1 MPDGGF
7 EKMIPKK
14 LTVLGAT
21 GSIGRNVLQVVGQFP
36 GRFTIGALS
45 AQNNMALLAK
55 QVEQYHPSMA
65 AVGDARRAEELT
77 ALLPAGLDV
86 DIVCGESGLCRAA
99 TQADTDLVVTAVVGA
114 AGLLP
119 TLAAIDAGK
128 QIALANKE
136 TLVMAGQVVMARAA
150 TQGIDIFPID
160 SEHSA
165 VFQCLAGNRRQDVA
179 RILLTGSGGPFRTM
193 PADRFASIT
202 LADALNHPNWEMGRK
217 ITIDSA
223 TMMNKGLEIIEARW
237 LFDVSIETIEV
248 VVHPQSIVH
257 SMVAFTDGSVIAQLG
272 IPDMKGAI
280 AFALSCPERLNIG
293 QPAPDFAALAQLTF
307 EPPDPDKFHC
317 LRLAA
322 VAGKAAG
329 TLPAVLN
336 AANEVAVF
344 AFLEGKIGFTS
355 IPELIESIMEAHAWT
370 AEPSL
375 EAIINADTWA
385 RQQSER
391 FIRDSI

>member
-1 MPDGGF
+1 
-7 EKMIPKK
+7 

-21 GSIGRNVLQVVGQFP
+21 GSIGRNVLKIVDRFSD
-36 GRFTIGALS
+36 RFTIRALS
-45 AQNNMALLAK
+45 AKNNMTLLA
-55 QVEQYHPSMA
+55 QQIERYRPLMV
-65 AVGDARRAEELT
+65 AVGDERRADELR
-77 ALLPAGLDV
+77 ALIPTGVV
-86 DIVCGESGLCRAA
+86 DISYGESGLCQAA
-99 TQADTDLVVTAVVGA
+99 TLENTDLVVSAVVGA

-119 TLAAIDAGK
+119 TLAAIDADK

-136 TLVMAGQVVMARAA
+136 TLVMAGQVVMARAEA
-150 TQGIDIFPID
+150 KGIDILPID

-165 VFQCLAGNRRQDVA
+165 IFQCLAGNRRRDVA

-193 PADRFASIT
+193 PTEQFATIT
-202 LADALNHPNWEMGRK
+202 LDDALKHPNWEMGRK

-223 TMMNKGLEIIEARW
+223 TMMNKGLEIIEAKW
-237 LFDVSIETIEV
+237 LFDVSLETIEV

-257 SMVAFTDGSVIAQLG
+257 SMVAFKDGSVIAQLG
-272 IPDMKGAI
+272 VPDMRGAI

-293 QPAPDFAALAQLTF
+293 QPPPDFAALAQLTF
-307 EPPDPDKFHC
+307 EPPDPDKFPC
-317 LRLAA
+317 LRLA
-322 VAGKAAG
+322 VSAGNAAG

-344 AFLEGKIGFTS
+344 AFLDKKIGFTA
-355 IPELIESIMEAHAWT
+355 IPELIESVMEAHPWVAD
-370 AEPSL
+370 PSL
-375 EAIINADTWA
+375 DAIVAADAWA

>member
-1 MPDGGF
+1 M
-7 EKMIPKK
+7 KPKR

-21 GSIGRNVLQVVGQFP
+21 GSIGRNVLKIVDRFSD
-36 GRFTIGALS
+36 RFTIRALS
-45 AQNNMALLAK
+45 AKNNMTLLA
-55 QVEQYHPSMA
+55 QQIERYRPLMV
-65 AVGDARRAEELT
+65 AVGDERRADELR
-77 ALLPAGLDV
+77 ALIPTGVV
-86 DIVCGESGLCRAA
+86 DISYGESGLCQAA
-99 TQADTDLVVTAVVGA
+99 TLENTDLVVSAVVGA

-119 TLAAIDAGK
+119 TLAAIDADK

-136 TLVMAGQVVMARAA
+136 TLVMAVQVVMARAEA
-150 TQGIDIFPID
+150 KGIDILPID

-165 VFQCLAGNRRQDVA
+165 IFQCLAGNRRRDVA

-193 PADRFASIT
+193 PTEQFATIT
-202 LADALNHPNWEMGRK
+202 LDDALKHPNWEMGRK

-223 TMMNKGLEIIEARW
+223 TMMNKGLEIIEAKW
-237 LFDVSIETIEV
+237 LFDVSLETIEV

-257 SMVAFTDGSVIAQLG
+257 SMVAFKDGSVIAQLG
-272 IPDMKGAI
+272 VPDMRGAI

-293 QPAPDFAALAQLTF
+293 QPPPDFAALAQLTF
-307 EPPDPDKFHC
+307 EPPDPDKFPC
-317 LRLAA
+317 LRLA
-322 VAGKAAG
+322 VSAGNAAG

-344 AFLEGKIGFTS
+344 AFLDKKIGFTA
-355 IPELIESIMEAHAWT
+355 IPELIESVMEAHPWVAD
-370 AEPSL
+370 PSL
-375 EAIINADTWA
+375 DAIVAADAWA